1 MGRWHIS
8 EINQGRRPEPQNS
21 AQKREPE
28 PNRADRGARGG
39 ASNQSPDGIPK
50 RPQQSGKT
58 SCRRSEMR
66 RPQPKDRDRSY
77 SLRNSEIQAMS
88 DIGRFRTLDA
98 QDLARFAYGGAQA
111 RMNRDLRNLRS
122 QGLVEEKIVY
132 RAHKEPR
139 RILAVTEQGHRTLRR
154 TGSLSEGQ
162 RLYHGFV
169 KRREINH
176 DADLYKVYQEA
187 VEEIRSEGGKPR
199 KVRLD
204 FELKA
209 AVNRAKE
216 AASRLP
222 EEQRA
227 KSLKAVAEQYGL
239 TIKGTTIQVPD
250 IQVEYETAEGDIART
265 NLELVSENYR
275 GEAIRGKAESGFKVY
290 ARGGDSNRVRRALQD
305 SGIVQE
311 VLSI

>member
-1 MGRWHIS
+1 MGRWRIS
-8 EINQGRRPEPQNS
+8 DIDQARRPEPQNPP
-21 AQKREPE
+21 QKRAAE
-28 PNRADRGARGG
+28 PNGADRGAGRG
-39 ASNQSPDGIPK
+39 ASNESSSVIPK

-58 SCRRSEMR
+58 NGRRSEMHR
-66 RPQPKDRDRSY
+66 AHPKDRNRSY
-77 SLRNSEIQAMS
+77 SLRDSEIQAMS
-88 DIGRFRTLDA
+88 DMGRFRTLDA
-98 QDLARFAYGGAQA
+98 QDLARFAYSGDQA
-111 RMNRDLRNLRS
+111 HMNHDLRNLRS
-122 QGLVEEKIVY
+122 KGLVEEKIAY

-139 RILAVTEQGHRTLRR
+139 RVLALTEQGHRTLRS
-154 TGSLSEGQ
+154 TGSLPKDQ

-176 DADLYKVYQEA
+176 DADLYRVYQKA
-187 VEEIRSEGGKPR
+187 VEEIHSQGGKSR
-199 KVRLD
+199 NVMLD

-209 AVNRAKE
+209 AVNRGKE
-216 AASRLP
+216 AANRLP
-222 EEQRA
+222 GEQRA
-227 KSLKAVAEQYGL
+227 KWLKAVAEQYGL

-250 IQVEYETAEGDIART
+250 IQVEYETVEGDIARA

-290 ARGGDSNRVRRALQD
+290 ARSGDSNRVRRALQD

>member
-1 MGRWHIS
+1 MGRWRVSDID
-8 EINQGRRPEPQNS
+8 QGRRPEPQNP
-21 AQKREPE
+21 AQRRATEPDG
-28 PNRADRGARGG
+28 ADRGAGRGVG
-39 ASNQSPDGIPK
+39 NESSAGIGK
-50 RPQQSGKT
+50 RQQPSGKT
-58 SCRRSEMR
+58 NSRRSEIR
-66 RPQPKDRDRSY
+66 RAQPTNRDRSY
-77 SLRNSEIQAMS
+77 SLRDSEIHAMS

-98 QDLARFAYGGAQA
+98 RDLARFAYGRNEAH
-111 RMNRDLRNLRS
+111 MNRDLRNLRS

-139 RILAVTEQGHRTLRR
+139 RILALTEQGHRTLRS
-154 TGSLSEGQ
+154 TGSLPKDQ

-176 DADLYKVYQEA
+176 DADLYRVYQTA
-187 VEEIRSEGGKPR
+187 VADIRSQGGKPR
-199 KVRLD
+199 NVRLD

-209 AVNRAKE
+209 AVNRGKE
-216 AASRLP
+216 AAGRLP
-222 EEQRA
+222 DEQRA
-227 KSLKAVAEQYGL
+227 RWLKAVAEQYGL

-250 IQVEYETAEGDIART
+250 IQVEYETVEGDIARA

>member
-1 MGRWHIS
+1 MGRWRIS
-8 EINQGRRPEPQNS
+8 DIDQARRPEPQNPL
-21 AQKREPE
+21 QRRETE
-28 PNRADRGARGG
+28 PNGADRGTRRG
-39 ASNQSPDGIPK
+39 ASNESSSGIPK

-58 SCRRSEMR
+58 NCRRSEMPR
-66 RPQPKDRDRSY
+66 VLPKDRDRTY
-77 SLRNSEIQAMS
+77 SLRDSEIQAMS

-98 QDLARFAYGGAQA
+98 RDLARFAYGGNEPH
-111 RMNRDLRNLRS
+111 MNQDLRNLRS
-122 QGLVEEKIVY
+122 LGLVEEKIVY

-139 RILAVTEQGHRTLRR
+139 RILALTEQGHRTLRS
-154 TGSLSEGQ
+154 TESLPKDQ

-176 DADLYKVYQEA
+176 DADLYRVYQKA
-187 VEEIRSEGGKPR
+187 VEEIHSQNGKPR
-199 KVRLD
+199 NVRLD

-209 AVNRAKE
+209 AVNRGKE
-216 AASRLP
+216 AARRLP
-222 EEQRA
+222 DEQRA
-227 KSLKAVAEQYGL
+227 KWLKAVTEQYGL

-250 IQVEYETAEGDIART
+250 IQVEYETAEGDIARA

-290 ARGGDSNRVRRALQD
+290 ARGGDGNRVRRALQD